1 MRIRRANEDP
11 KLKGVQ
17 RGTEDVADSDFILAP
32 CGAAR
37 VIAVVI
43 AIVVFA
49 NKVIVSWTCGARAVR
64 FMLGQYPLAPLSGRS
79 KKLVGFSLAL
89 LTYL

>member
-1 MRIRRANEDP
+1 MH
-11 KLKGVQ
+11 V
-17 RGTEDVADSDFILAP
+17 LAP

-49 NKVIVSWTCGARAVR
+49 NKVIVSWTCGVRAVR
-64 FMLGQYPLAPLSGRS
+64 FMLGQYPLAPLSGRCE
-79 KKLVGFSLAL
+79 KAGGVLVSFVNVSLTSFCVIGVL
-89 LTYL
+89 LHKPCSNG